1 MIKWGVI
8 GAGNMGRIFAESI
21 KEVDNAEL
29 IAVASTNN
37 QKLDTFC
44 EEFKINGKLKFNNY
58 EKLCENRYVDAIYI
72 STLNNTHLDIIKLC
86 AKNKKNMHKNSI
98 NAELR

>member
-37 QKLDTFC
+37 QKLD
-44 EEFKINGKLKFNNY
+44 
-58 EKLCENRYVDAIYI
+58 
-72 STLNNTHLDIIKLC
+72 
-86 AKNKKNMHKNSI
+86 
-98 NAELR
+98 